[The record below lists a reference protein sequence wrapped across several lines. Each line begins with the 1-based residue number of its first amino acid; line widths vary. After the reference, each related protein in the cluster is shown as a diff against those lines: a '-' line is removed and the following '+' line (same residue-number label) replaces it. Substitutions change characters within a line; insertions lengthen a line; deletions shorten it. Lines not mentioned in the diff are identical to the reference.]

1 LPKPF
6 KYLLFLLLLTV
17 IMIIFGVL
25 INILLSINL
34 RIIDII
40 CLTLSFSAASLI
52 SIIVFLKGQIK
63 DIKSQSFYTLVA
75 ISLKFLMVLVIALM
89 WFIVAKKTS
98 ISYILLFFVLYL
110 TFTMF
115 LIYMILKT
123 LKTKSL

>member
-1 LPKPF
+1 M
-6 KYLLFLLLLTV
+6 KYLFYLMLLSVTIV
-17 IMIIFGVL
+17 IFGVL

-34 RIIDII
+34 RIIDIF

-52 SIIVFLKGQIK
+52 SIIIFFKGQTK
-63 DIKSQSFYTLVA
+63 DVKSQPFYTLLA
-75 ISLKFLMVLVIALM
+75 ISLKFLIVLVIALV

-98 ISYILLFFVLYL
+98 ISYILLFFILYL

-115 LIYMILKT
+115 LINMILKT